1 MKALMLPS
9 LSALSALMLSGCAQF
24 DALTLSGSQI
34 APVLANDA
42 AAQTLSVP
50 APAPETLADT
60 ILDAAPANPAKALA
74 TRTLSEIADAIADGT
89 VTSEAMV
96 EAYLERIEKLDRNGP
111 TLRAVLSLNPTALD
125 DARAADAARA
135 AGETLGALHGVPLLL
150 KDNIETLDPIPTTAG
165 ALVLKDNFVERDAP
179 LTAGLRAAGAIILGK
194 TNLSQWANFRSTD
207 SISGWS
213 ALGGQVRNPHML
225 DRSPCGSSSGSGSAA
240 AAALA
245 AGTVGTETNGSVI
258 CPSTI
263 NGIVGFKPTVG
274 LVAQKGIVPI
284 SSTQDTAGPMTRSV
298 RDAAM
303 MLTAMATGEGAKD
316 FAAAL
321 SDTSLE
327 GKRVGVLRFAIGTHA
342 GVAARFE
349 EALQVLE
356 AQGAVLVD
364 ITELDLP
371 DGYGAGETE
380 VLRTEFKHTL
390 NEYLADAAPGV
401 EHRTLKDVI
410 AFNQANADIELALFN
425 QDIMEA
431 SEAQGGIDDPDY
443 LKALEMIVTASRAGA
458 IDKYLSEENLD
469 VLVAPSFGPSWLV
482 DGVYGDNTLGS
493 AGAGYL
499 AAIAGYPHLTVPMGT
514 VRELPVGL
522 SFMSTAG
529 EDANV
534 LSYGYDYEQASGRIV
549 TPKFHRNIDN
559 VPAVA
564 RANRPNGR

>member
-150 KDNIETLDPIPTTAG
+150 KDNIETLDPIATTAG

-303 MLTAMATGEGAKD
+303 MLTAMSTGEGATD

-349 EALQVLE
+349 EALKVLE

-458 IDKYLSEENLD
+458 IDKYLDEENLD

>member
-1 MKALMLPS
+1 MKTLSLPA

-24 DALTLSGSQI
+24 GTLNVSGNQI
-34 APVLANDA
+34 APALANNTA
-42 AAQTLSVP
+42 SQTFSGPAPAAQTL
-50 APAPETLADT
+50 ADT
-60 ILDAAPANPAKALA
+60 AIAAEPINPAKALA
-74 TRTLSEIADAIADGT
+74 TRNLSEIADAIANGT

-96 EAYLERIEKLDRNGP
+96 EAYLDRIEKLDRNGP
-111 TLRAVLSLNPTALD
+111 TLRAVLSLNPAALD

-135 AGETLGALHGVPLLL
+135 AGETLGALHGVPVLL
-150 KDNIETLDPIPTTAG
+150 KDNIETLDPIATTAG

-213 ALGGQVRNPHML
+213 AIGGQVRNPHML

-303 MLTAMATGEGAKD
+303 MLTAMSTGEGAAD
-316 FAAAL
+316 FAATL
-321 SDTSLE
+321 SDTSLD

-342 GVAARFE
+342 GVAARFD
-349 EALQVLE
+349 EALEVLG

-380 VLRTEFKHTL
+380 VLQTEFKHTL
-390 NEYLADAAPGV
+390 NEYLANAAPGV

-410 AFNQANADIELALFN
+410 AFNNANANVELELFN

-431 SEAQGGIDDPDY
+431 SEAQAGIDDPEY
-443 LKALEMIVTASRAGA
+443 LEAREMIVTASRAGA
-458 IDKYLSEENLD
+458 IDKYLAEHNLD
-469 VLVAPSFGPSWLV
+469 VLVAPSFGPSWLI
-482 DGVYGDNTLGS
+482 DGVYGDNTLGN

-529 EDANV
+529 DDANV

-549 TPKFHRNIDN
+549 TPKFHRSLDN

>member
-135 AGETLGALHGVPLLL
+135 AGQTLGPLHGVPLLL
-150 KDNIETLDPIPTTAG
+150 KDNIETLDPIATTAG

-303 MLTAMATGEGAKD
+303 MLTAMATGEGATN

-349 EALQVLE
+349 EALKVLE

-458 IDKYLSEENLD
+458 IDKYLDEENLD

>member
-150 KDNIETLDPIPTTAG
+150 KDNIETLDPIATTAG

-303 MLTAMATGEGAKD
+303 MLTAMATGEGATD

-349 EALQVLE
+349 EALKVLE

-458 IDKYLSEENLD
+458 IDKYLDEENLD

>member
-150 KDNIETLDPIPTTAG
+150 KDNIETLDPIATTAG

-303 MLTAMATGEGAKD
+303 MLTAMATGEGATD

-349 EALQVLE
+349 EALKVLE

-410 AFNQANADIELALFN
+410 AFNKANADIELALFN

>member
-303 MLTAMATGEGAKD
+303 MLTAMATGEGATD

-349 EALQVLE
+349 EALKVLE

-458 IDKYLSEENLD
+458 IDKYLDEENLD

>member
-150 KDNIETLDPIPTTAG
+150 KDNIETLDPIATTAG

-303 MLTAMATGEGAKD
+303 MLTAMATGEGATD

-349 EALQVLE
+349 EALKVLE

-469 VLVAPSFGPSWLV
+469 VLVAPSFGPSWLI

>member
-1 MKALMLPS
+1 
-9 LSALSALMLSGCAQF
+9 
-24 DALTLSGSQI
+24 
-34 APVLANDA
+34 
-42 AAQTLSVP
+42 
-50 APAPETLADT
+50 
-60 ILDAAPANPAKALA
+60 
-74 TRTLSEIADAIADGT
+74 
-89 VTSEAMV
+89 
-96 EAYLERIEKLDRNGP
+96 
-111 TLRAVLSLNPTALD
+111 
-125 DARAADAARA
+125 
-135 AGETLGALHGVPLLL
+135 
-150 KDNIETLDPIPTTAG
+150 
-165 ALVLKDNFVERDAP
+165 
-179 LTAGLRAAGAIILGK
+179 
-194 TNLSQWANFRSTD
+194 
-207 SISGWS
+207 
-213 ALGGQVRNPHML
+213 ML

-303 MLTAMATGEGAKD
+303 MLTAMSTGEGAAD
-316 FAAAL
+316 FAATL
-321 SDTSLE
+321 SDTSLD

-342 GVAARFE
+342 GVAARFD
-349 EALQVLE
+349 EALEVLG

-380 VLRTEFKHTL
+380 VLQTEFKHTL
-390 NEYLADAAPGV
+390 NEYLANAAPGV

-410 AFNQANADIELALFN
+410 AFNNANANVELELFN

-431 SEAQGGIDDPDY
+431 SEAQAGIDDPEY
-443 LKALEMIVTASRAGA
+443 LEAREMIVTASRAGA
-458 IDKYLSEENLD
+458 IDKYLAEHNLD
-469 VLVAPSFGPSWLV
+469 VLVAPSFGPSWLI
-482 DGVYGDNTLGS
+482 DGVYGDNTLGN

-529 EDANV
+529 DDANV

-549 TPKFHRNIDN
+549 TPKFHRSLDN